1 MTRIIVMVLVA
12 SALVVIG
19 VTPAPSSAGMRQDW
33 SAWLGCWQPTGA
45 DAQPGVFVCLLPGQ
59 DEQSVRMLTIAGNTV
74 REETTIRP
82 DGVARPTSEGGCN
95 GAETATWSSDRRRVY
110 IRTELECGSI
120 GRTAT
125 SVMAFVASNE
135 FIDAQAITVENQ
147 HTGRAVRYR
156 LVPVGQIPPMIAAQL
171 SGDRALLTETSR
183 LNAFVPLDVDDV
195 IEAAGKVAPPAVE
208 ALLAARNHGF
218 PLDAAALLR
227 LEHAGVAKSVMNVMI
242 ALSYPDR
249 FAVRDRTVVAQN
261 ESREDAWER
270 CIDDYY
276 RDWRYDM
283 SCGRYYSPSYFD
295 YYGYRSRYGYGF
307 GGYYNPWYS
316 TPVVVVV
323 RDNEEITPG
332 EVIKGQGYTSGT
344 TRSTGSA
351 RPRSASGTS
360 SSSGVERSSGSVGS
374 TSGGSSSSGSA
385 SSGSSSSGS
394 SSTGS
399 SSTGSSSGS
408 SSGTSTGRTAVP
420 RGGGGGS

>member
-1 MTRIIVMVLVA
+1 MTRMILMVLVA
-12 SALVVIG
+12 ASLVVIG
-19 VTPAPSSAGMRQDW
+19 VTPAPSRAAVRQDW
-33 SAWLGCWQPTGA
+33 SAWLGCWQPTGT
-45 DAQPGVFVCLLPGQ
+45 DAQPGVLVCLLPGQ

-82 DGVARPTSEGGCN
+82 DGVARPAAEGGCT
-95 GAETATWSSDRRRVY
+95 GAETATWSSDRRRVF

-120 GRTAT
+120 DRTAT

-135 FIDAQAITVENQ
+135 FIDAQAVTVEKQ

-156 LVPVGQIPPMIAAQL
+156 LVPAGQVPPMIAAQL
-171 SGDRALLTETSR
+171 GAERALLTETAR

-195 IEAAGKVAPPAVE
+195 IEAAGKVAPPAVA

-227 LEHAGVAKSVMNVMI
+227 LERAGVAKSVMNVMI
-242 ALSYPDR
+242 ALTYPER
-249 FAVRDRTVVAQN
+249 FNVTDRTVVAQE
-261 ESREDAWER
+261 ESAQDAWQS
-270 CIDDYY
+270 CIQDYY

-283 SCGRYYSPSYFD
+283 SCGRYYAPSYFD

-323 RDNEEITPG
+323 RGEDELVPG

-344 TRSTGSA
+344 TRATGSA

-360 SSSGVERSSGSVGS
+360 SSSGIERSSGSI
-374 TSGGSSSSGSA
+374 GSSSSGSS
-385 SSGSSSSGS
+385 SSGSSSGS

-408 SSGTSTGRTAVP
+408 SGGTSTGRTAIP
-420 RGGGGGS
+420 RGGGGS